1 MPAHPGPL
9 FLNMN
14 EAHAKIVCLPHKFP
28 HIARILGNRLWMLQ
42 ERVTMIHKM
51 VEIRLRC
58 QASKAKPEDLIY
70 KVEFSDRQ
78 FSSSLSITSQWM
90 TPSQPN
96 LKTASLNLQLK
107 GVDLGCLHVK
117 RKALITNRPSDKAG
131 VIHGISYPLTWKINF
146 NWRKLHIVQHTN
158 CKCK

>member
-42 ERVTMIHKM
+42 ERVTMIHKL

-58 QASKAKPEDLIY
+58 QASKAKPEDLQSWVLWQTIF
-70 KVEFSDRQ
+70 KLSVHHLPVNDPFTAKFEDRIPQ
-78 FSSSLSITSQWM
+78 FTTKRSGFGL
-90 TPSQPN
+90 
-96 LKTASLNLQLK
+96 
-107 GVDLGCLHVK
+107 LHVK